1 MTNFEKSLSEG
12 RFTAT
17 VELSPPK
24 GTAVAA
30 LVESAR
36 SLFPH
41 VAAFNVTDN
50 QSAVMRLSS
59 LGAAKCVLDAGG
71 DVIFQVT
78 GRDRNRLALQSDLLA
93 ASVLGIGN
101 VLALTGDHV
110 TCGDHPGAKPVF
122 DLDSVHI
129 LEAIRELNGGRD
141 LAGNALDGST
151 SLFAGAAVAPDY
163 EPFDLQWMK
172 MEKKIASGARFFQ
185 TQASFSAEAIERLA
199 RRADAFPAAIL
210 AGVLLLKSPAMAS
223 YINRRV
229 PGLNV
234 PDEIV
239 GRLASADD
247 PLREG
252 MAVASEQIARYR
264 GICHG
269 VHLMTA
275 GREDLAAEILDPR

>member
-1 MTNFEKSLSEG
+1 MTNFEKSLADG
-12 RFTAT
+12 RFTVT

-30 LVESAR
+30 MVESAR
-36 SLFPH
+36 SLFPY
-41 VAAFNVTDN
+41 VAAFNLTDN

-59 LGAAKCVLDAGG
+59 LGAAKCILDAGG

-129 LEAIRELNGGRD
+129 LQAVRELNGGRD
-141 LAGNALDGST
+141 LVGNALDGST
-151 SLFAGAAVAPDY
+151 RFFAGAAVAPDY

-172 MEKKIASGARFFQ
+172 FEKKMASGARFFQ
-185 TQASFSAEAIERLA
+185 TQATFSPKALERLVRRAEAC
-199 RRADAFPAAIL
+199 PAAIL

-229 PGLNV
+229 PGLTI
-234 PDEIV
+234 PEEIV
-239 GRLASADD
+239 RRLASADN

-252 MAVASEQIARYR
+252 MAVAAEQIAEYR

-275 GREDLAAEILDPR
+275 GREDLAAEILDVR

>member
-1 MTNFEKSLSEG
+1 MTRFEKDLKEG
-12 RFTAT
+12 RFTVT

-24 GTAVAA
+24 GTDVSPLLENARA
-30 LVESAR
+30 L
-36 SLFPH
+36 LPH
-41 VAAFNVTDN
+41 VAAFNITDN

-59 LGAAKCVLDAGG
+59 LGAAKCVLDEGG

-78 GRDRNRLALQSDLLA
+78 GRDRNRLALQSELLS
-93 ASVLGIGN
+93 ASVFGIGN

-129 LEAIRELNGGRD
+129 LQAIRELSQGRD
-141 LAGNALDGST
+141 LAGNALEGAPA
-151 SLFAGAAVAPDY
+151 LFAGAAVAPEY

-172 MEKKIASGARFFQ
+172 FEKKVAAGARFFQ
-185 TQASFSAEAIERLA
+185 TQALFSPRALERLVRKA
-199 RRADAFPAAIL
+199 SSYPVFIL
-210 AGVLLLKSPAMAS
+210 AGVLLLKSPGMAS

-234 PDEIV
+234 PEEV
-239 GRLASADD
+239 VRRLASAAD

-252 MAVASEQIARYR
+252 MAVAVEQVSRYR
-264 GICHG
+264 GLCHG
-269 VHLMTA
+269 IHLMTA
-275 GREDLAAEILDPR
+275 GREDLAAEIITAF

>member
-1 MTNFEKSLSEG
+1 MTNFEKSLKEG

-24 GTAVAA
+24 GTAIAS
-30 LVESAR
+30 LVESTR
-36 SLFPH
+36 SLLPH
-41 VAAFNVTDN
+41 VTAFNVTDN
-50 QSAVMRLSS
+50 QSAVMHLSS

-93 ASVLGIGN
+93 ATVLGIGN

-129 LEAIRELNGGRD
+129 LQAVRELNGGHD
-141 LAGNALDGST
+141 LAGNTLEGPT
-151 SLFAGAAVAPDY
+151 SLFAGAAVAPEY

-172 MEKKIASGARFFQ
+172 FEKKVDSGARFFQ
-185 TQASFSAEAIERLA
+185 TQAVFSPRALQRLVD
-199 RRADAFPAAIL
+199 RAAAYPVAIL
-210 AGVLLLKSPAMAS
+210 GGVLLLKSPAMAS

-234 PDEIV
+234 PEGIV
-239 GRLASADD
+239 KRLASAAN

-252 MAVASEQIARYR
+252 MAVAAEQIAQCRDL
-264 GICHG
+264 CHG

-275 GREDLAAEILDPR
+275 GREDLAAEILGSA

>member
-1 MTNFEKSLSEG
+1 MTNFEKSLADG
-12 RFTAT
+12 RFTVT

-30 LVESAR
+30 MVESAR
-36 SLFPH
+36 SLFPY
-41 VAAFNVTDN
+41 VAAFNLTDN

-59 LGAAKCVLDAGG
+59 LGAAKCILDAGG

-129 LEAIRELNGGRD
+129 LQAVRELNGGRD
-141 LAGNALDGST
+141 LVGNALDGST
-151 SLFAGAAVAPDY
+151 RFFAGAAVAPDY

-172 MEKKIASGARFFQ
+172 FEKKMASGARFFQ
-185 TQASFSAEAIERLA
+185 TQATFSPKALERLVRRAEAC
-199 RRADAFPAAIL
+199 PAAIL

-229 PGLNV
+229 PGLTI
-234 PDEIV
+234 PEEI
-239 GRLASADD
+239 AA
-247 PLREG
+247 
-252 MAVASEQIARYR
+252 EQIAEYR

-275 GREDLAAEILDPR
+275 GREDLAAEILDVR